1 MQPVIENKNDSSSRI
16 RVRFQNVHII
26 NIYTHTH
33 IYSPAHDFAVAANI
47 AVSVTSMISV
57 NFVPYRRGSKLY

>member
-47 AVSVTSMISV
+47 AVTVLV
-57 NFVPYRRGSKLY
+57 LPV